1 LIRCPDDSRHSSRDP
16 VGPTIWRGEPRGP
29 SAKPRG
35 SLSASAA
42 PSTRNQ
48 GALGALWKQ
57 RAAHRPRLLPCS
69 AGYLGRSHSRLALV
83 FLGPRWFPEPHLPNF
98 GKSPELRSSSISRS
112 ALFVPLLKML
122 RTSRLSPRTSRA
134 ARRLP
139 RAGQRKARP
148 EKASRG
154 GLGSQPRR
162 VVVSSM
168 PILPT
173 GRVAVEWIGEL

>member
-1 LIRCPDDSRHSSRDP
+1 MRESLGAAQTAPGFFFCFRRAVDR
-16 VGPTIWRGEPRGP
+16 EPRGTRGIVEEAGRP
-29 SAKPRG
+29 PPTFTPR
-35 SLSASAA
+35 AR
-42 PSTRNQ
+42 PVT
-48 GALGALWKQ
+48 LGAAILDC
-57 RAAHRPRLLPCS
+57 A
-69 AGYLGRSHSRLALV
+69 LA
-83 FLGPRWFPEPHLPNF
+83 FLGLRCFPEPHLLNF

-122 RTSRLSPRTSRA
+122 RTSPLSPRTSRA
-134 ARRLP
+134 ACRLP

-154 GLGSQPRR
+154 GLGPQPRR

-173 GRVAVEWIGEL
+173 GRVAVE